1 MQWRW
6 HHPSINLVKA
16 MIAKTETKE
25 INSYRQTLWNLLFK
39 ISGWLIASDWKH
51 CEYTSCIFSGSD
63 VKAVYLCTLCP
74 LVNLLAI
81 ATYILFLVLKHSLV
95 LHILMLAISQCIM
108 LIQVVYEVSVE
119 LHERFCRTTE
129 SMLIPALLLITV
141 PTSTYV
147 LRVTISRSK
156 HNAPPPVHNMGCSRF
171 VHKVSP
177 SETFSTTTDTVEI
190 INFEVQ
196 FLLLSFN

>member
-1 MQWRW
+1 MAMAPWLS
-6 HHPSINLVKA
+6 SINLVKV

-39 ISGWLIASDWKH
+39 ISGWFIASDQKH

-63 VKAVYLCTLCP
+63 VKAVYLCTL
-74 LVNLLAI
+74 
-81 ATYILFLVLKHSLV
+81 FLVLKHSLV
-95 LHILMLAISQCIM
+95 LHILMLAVSQCIM
-108 LIQVVYEVSVE
+108 LIQVVYEVIVK
-119 LHERFCRTTE
+119 LHDRFCRTTE

-141 PTSTYV
+141 PISTYI
-147 LRVTISRSK
+147 LGVTISRSK
-156 HNAPPPVHNMGCSRF
+156 HNAPPPVHNMGCYRF
-171 VHKVSP
+171 VHNVSP

-190 INFEVQ
+190 INFEFQ